1 MSLSCKVRSNR
12 YNSFPEEFLRQS
24 NHVTHVHGPSA
35 TPGAGALC
43 THCIDSP
50 THFNKRRT
58 LDFRALLHS
67 HRLARGSPAD
77 QLADGVR
84 SDSAQTEV
92 LAKAESSEDG
102 TRDTRMPFTNDF
114 LPSLEECTSVR
125 LCLNVH
131 LTGTTGNT
139 GFTVSLTHLIF
150 IVSLDNDCL

>member
-35 TPGAGALC
+35 TPGAGKLS

-50 THFNKRRT
+50 TRFNKRRT
-58 LDFRALLHS
+58 LDS

-84 SDSAQTEV
+84 SESAQTEV